1 MVLEEVRLFIDEELL
16 RGLKLHLLEKIFSGK
31 HVRSLN
37 PLFMM
42 LFYVLS
48 LPRYKSF
55 DLMVDDIMFSN
66 GLLYSLEIYLSAV
79 NLQVFTDRSLKQM
92 QTARVQ
98 IQLPEVKTLQ
108 PFLL

>member
-1 MVLEEVRLFIDEELL
+1 
-16 RGLKLHLLEKIFSGK
+16 
-31 HVRSLN
+31 
-37 PLFMM
+37 M

-92 QTARVQ
+92 QTTRVQ

-108 PFLL
+108 PFLLLLKFGLYLSRPFLSLSKP

>member
-1 MVLEEVRLFIDEELL
+1 
-16 RGLKLHLLEKIFSGK
+16 
-31 HVRSLN
+31 
-37 PLFMM
+37 
-42 LFYVLS
+42 
-48 LPRYKSF
+48 
-55 DLMVDDIMFSN
+55 MVDDIMFSN

-92 QTARVQ
+92 QTTRVQ